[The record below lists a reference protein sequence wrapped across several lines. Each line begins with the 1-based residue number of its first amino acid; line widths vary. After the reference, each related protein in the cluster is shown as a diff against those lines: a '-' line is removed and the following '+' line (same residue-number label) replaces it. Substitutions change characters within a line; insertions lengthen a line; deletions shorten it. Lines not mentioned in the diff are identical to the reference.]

1 MRVPAL
7 ASAVSTGTTPPGTS
21 AYSVV
26 LTGSRASPKIVRPA
40 PRSSGVPIAWV
51 TASTGTMV
59 EPLAARMVRSLC
71 ISTTAWVAPW
81 PGMTMGASARWVT
94 RSMGTTTS
102 CTPPAEACE
111 PAAAPTVG
119 AVDDD
124 VAALGLPVVDVDAP
138 VVDVDAPVVD
148 VDAPVVGVDAPVAGA
163 DGRGTPL
170 VVTT

>member
-21 AYSVV
+21 AYSMVS
-26 LTGSRASPKIVRPA
+26 TGSRASPKIVRPA
-40 PRSSGVPIAWV
+40 PRSSGVPASWV

-59 EPLAARMVRSLC
+59 EPLATRMVRPLC
-71 ISTTAWVAPW
+71 VTTTAWVAPW
-81 PGMTMGASARWVT
+81 PGMTTGASARWVT
-94 RSMGTTTS
+94 RSMGTTTL
-102 CTPPAEACE
+102 CTPPAEARE

-124 VAALGLPVVDVDAP
+124 VAELGLPVVDVDAP
-138 VVDVDAPVVD
+138 VVDVDAPV
-148 VDAPVVGVDAPVAGA
+148 AGA